1 METANSCN
9 YDLMTQVDRREN
21 KVLKG
26 SLWFISF
33 RERKWIPTKML
44 WPAIQKIIQGSLK
57 WASELSQ
64 FTAYQSIVGYCS
76 LKTANSD
83 MQLWSYDA
91 CWSTR
96 KQSAERKSVVCIFP
110 RKEVDPDQ
118 NAVTSYSKDNSRK
131 PISRLMNCLSLSS
144 VCLELKRNRFDL
156 AVVKEFFSPWSEL
169 AKARKRP
176 KEMLERFVLLNSV
189 CFSLT

>member
-9 YDLMTQVDRREN
+9 YDLMTQVDRRQN

-76 LKTANSD
+76 LETANSD

-118 NAVTSYSKDNSRK
+118 NAVTSYSKNNSRK

-156 AVVKEFFSPWSEL
+156 AVVKEFFLHGLNWPKPENTRKKCWS
-169 AKARKRP
+169 
-176 KEMLERFVLLNSV
+176 VS
-189 CFSLT
+189 CC